1 MISFEQALLA
11 VSAAPPPLAIEL
23 LPCAKARGLVLA
35 QDLLAP
41 ASLPAFRNAAMDG
54 FALSAA
60 HLALPPGTRVPA
72 RRVQAAG
79 DALFELGS
87 EVCQIMTG
95 AALPIGAVAVLAIEH
110 VQTHGGLQ
118 EAGGFHIH
126 WSETPLVGQNIRE
139 AGDDVLIGQILFAA
153 GTVLQARH
161 LMLLA
166 ALGIETVCVFAP
178 VKVALIC
185 TGSELRQAG
194 TPLQVGQ
201 IYNSNGAYV
210 QAAIQSMAAQVV
222 FQRDI
227 ADDAQAYV
235 RALHEAELA
244 GCQIVI
250 STGAVSMGVHDFVPK
265 ALAAANAEIVFHKL
279 RMRPGKPTLF
289 ARLPSGALVFGL
301 PGNPMSCAVG
311 LRFLVNAA
319 MRAMQQRA
327 PERPIMARLATAL
340 QKKPDWCLIY
350 KAVLAIDANGQTRL
364 SVLPGQ
370 ESFRIAPF
378 VQANAWVVLPEHA
391 SVLEAGTLLPCFAN
405 EFGPW
410 PVVA

>member
-1 MISFEQALLA
+1 MISFEQALQA
-11 VSAAPPPLAIEL
+11 VRSQVPS
-23 LPCAKARGLVLA
+23 LA
-35 QDLLAP
+35 QEHVACSSAVGRVLSQDLTAP
-41 ASLPAFRNAAMDG
+41 TCLPAFDNAAMDG

-60 HLALPPGTRVPA
+60 HLALLPGTRVP
-72 RRVQAAG
+72 VSKLQVAG
-79 DALFELGS
+79 DALFELGT
-87 EVCQIMTG
+87 EACQIMTG
-95 AALPIGAVAVLAIEH
+95 ALLPAGAVAVVPMEQVDVYGDLHAPEGMQI
-110 VQTHGGLQ
+110 GLH
-118 EAGGFHIH
+118 EVP
-126 WSETPLVGQNIRE
+126 ELGQNIRK
-139 AGDDVLIGQILFAA
+139 AGEDVQAGQTMFVA

-178 VKVALIC
+178 VKVAVVC
-185 TGSELRQAG
+185 TGSELHQAG
-194 TPLQVGQ
+194 TPLRVGQ
-201 IYNSNGAYV
+201 IYNSNGAYI
-210 QAAIQSMAAQVV
+210 QSAIQSMAAQLV
-222 FQRDI
+222 FRRDI
-227 ADDAQAYV
+227 ADDTQAYM

-265 ALAAANAEIVFHKL
+265 ALASANAEIVFHKL

-289 ARLPSGALVFGL
+289 ARLPSGVLVFGL

-327 PERPIMARLATAL
+327 PERPMMARLAAVL
-340 QKKPDWCLIY
+340 QKKPDWCLIH
-350 KAVLAIDANGQTRL
+350 KAVLTIDAAGHAQL

-378 VQANAWVVLPEHA
+378 VEANAWVVLPENA

-410 PVVA
+410 PGVV